1 MFSCPATEDFFR
13 ARLDHMIDLR
23 HPLCVLASRMPWQQ
37 IEASVSHLFMRK
49 ARAAVA
55 MPDLDLF
62 GEAPVAVA
70 RASKA
75 GRPRVPLRVM
85 MALLYLKHAFNES
98 DEGVVDRWAETPT
111 WQFFSGQAHFEHRRP
126 CDATTLV
133 KFRQLLGDEGVEEL
147 LAQTIN
153 AAVEM
158 GLIAK
163 SDLCRVIVDSTVQQK
178 AIAHPTDSRLLE
190 IARDKLVQTAKEAGV
205 ALKQTFVKEG
215 RQLAHKAGRYAHAK
229 QFGRMRKAIGRQRT
243 VLGRLFREVERKLAI
258 TSVASSSPALPVSVN
273 VTPMAAAV
281 NQALQTTLE
290 RVKRIWS
297 QTAAKKNREGKGK
310 LYAFHAPE
318 VECIG
323 KGKSRQPYEFGVKVG
338 IASTLKHNLIVGAKA
353 FPGNPYDGHTLNA
366 QLEQAT
372 ILMQDNKTRPSDVFV
387 DLGYRGVD
395 ADNPTV
401 AVKHRGKY
409 KSLSV
414 SDQRLLKRR
423 QAIEPIIG
431 HLKQDHRMDRC
442 HLKGE
447 KGDRLHAVLCAAG
460 YNLKWLLRMIA
471 KKGVTFLEHLFLRLL
486 GLQHQ
491 GDVHRLQ
498 AAVGA
503 KLRWLVMPSASK
515 MSASPFRLAANAA
528 F

>member
-1 MFSCPATEDFFR
+1 MFACPATEDFFR

-23 HPLCVLASRMPWQQ
+23 HPLCVLSSRMPWQQ

-49 ARAAVA
+49 ARVSVA

-70 RASKA
+70 RVSKA

-85 MALLYLKHAFNES
+85 IALLYLKHAFNES
-98 DEGVVDRWAETPT
+98 DEGVVARWADTPR
-111 WQFFSGQAHFEHRRP
+111 WQFFGGFAYYEDRLP
-126 CDATTLV
+126 CDATTLI
-133 KFRQLLGDEGVEEL
+133 KFRKLLGDEGVEEI

-163 SDLCRVIVDSTVQQK
+163 SDLARVIVDSTVQQK

-190 IARDKLVQTAKEAGV
+190 VARDKLVQAAKDAGIS
-205 ALKQTFVKEG
+205 LKQTFVKEG
-215 RQLAHKAGRYAHAK
+215 TQLSRKAGRYAHAK
-229 QFGRMRKAIGRQRT
+229 QFRRMHKAIGRQRT
-243 VLGRLFREVERKLAI
+243 VLGRLAREVERKANGQNNS
-258 TSVASSSPALPVSVN
+258 TFQH
-273 VTPMAAAV
+273 TPSHTPLAAAV
-281 NQALQTTLE
+281 QQALSTTLE
-290 RVKRIWS
+290 RAQRIWA

-338 IASTLKHNLIVGAKA
+338 IATTLKGNLIVGAKA

-366 QLEQAT
+366 QLEQAS
-372 ILMQDNKTRPSDVFV
+372 ILMQDNQIKPSDVFV

-395 ADNPTV
+395 ADNPAV
-401 AVKHRGKY
+401 AIKHRGKY
-409 KSLSV
+409 KSLSA
-414 SDQRLLKRR
+414 SDKRMLKRR

-447 KGDRLHAVLCAAG
+447 MGDRMHAVLCAAG
-460 YNLKWLLRMIA
+460 YNIKWLLRMIA
-471 KKGVTFLEHLFLRLL
+471 KKGVTFLSHLFLRLL
-486 GLQHQ
+486 GLRHKA
-491 GDVHRLQ
+491 DVHRLQ
-498 AAVGA
+498 AAVDA
-503 KLRWLVMPSASK
+503 KLRCLAMPSA
-515 MSASPFRLAANAA
+515 PPLRLAANSA